1 MKYGLYSDSNGR
13 YSICDY
19 AADRGWAAVDG
30 LKDAIFRLEQGDG
43 WVLHFE
49 SDRDL
54 AIHLVDFD
62 TLTQLYSDH
71 PELFI

>member
-1 MKYGLYSDSNGR
+1 MKYGLYSDINGR
-13 YSICDY
+13 YAVCYY
-19 AADRGWAAVDG
+19 AGNRGWTAVDG